1 MPTWNFACPDWE
13 DRIRSGR
20 SLLPALP
27 LWEDEANRAVTIL
40 NRLRLHDVPGT
51 PTMAEAGG
59 PWFLDMVRAVHGSL
73 NPVTNRRMV
82 PGVFLLVPKKNNK
95 TTGSG
100 LFMLTSLLMN
110 RRPNAS
116 FGLFGPTQ
124 KTAEDAYDAAAG
136 AIELDAKLKS
146 VLKTTDHLKTIV
158 HRISGAELNIA
169 TFDPKIATGKKF
181 AGWLLDEIHILG
193 SMASAAKTLT
203 QMRGA
208 RGAITESF
216 GVIITTQSDS
226 PPAGVFR
233 QELDYARRVRAGEID
248 DPQVL
253 PLLYEFPE
261 EVQKSKDKAW
271 EDPAIWHMVNPNL
284 GRSVDIDTLKALRSE
299 ARDKGPAEYRVW
311 ASQHLNIEI
320 GLALHNDRWSGADHW
335 EKATDS
341 RVTLEYILEH
351 AEVCT
356 VGIDGGGLDDLLAV
370 TVIGRH
376 RLTGRWMWWGR
387 AWVDRGV
394 LANRKDIAPRLL
406 DLEASGDLVI
416 IDIDTGREAEA
427 HGGEAEGALNR
438 DSRAATSPDVLAVGA
453 LVRGIFEAG
462 LLPEKNG
469 VGLDPVG
476 VAAIVHE
483 LSFLPEGCMT
493 GVAQGY
499 RLNGAIQGAA
509 RKLKDGGLVHG
520 GQPLMAFAV
529 GNAKQEARGN
539 AVVITK
545 ETAGSA
551 KIDPLLAGF
560 NAFHLMSLNPEATGG
575 PSVYETRGLL
585 MV

>member
-1 MPTWNFACPDWE
+1 MTTWNFACPDWE
-13 DRIRSGR
+13 DRIRTGR

-27 LWEDEANRAVTIL
+27 LWQDEAERAVNIL

-59 PWFLDMVRAVHGSL
+59 PWFLDSVRAIHGSR
-73 NPVTNRRMV
+73 NPVTGRRMV
-82 PGVFLLVPKKNNK
+82 PGVFKLVPKKNNK
-95 TTGSG
+95 TTGGG
-100 LFMLTSLLMN
+100 LFMLTSLLMST
-110 RRPNAS
+110 RPNAS
-116 FGLFGPTQ
+116 FALFGPTQ

-136 AIELDAKLKS
+136 AIELDADLKKY
-146 VLKTTDHLKTIV
+146 LKTTDHLKNIT
-158 HRISGAELNIA
+158 RRDNGAELDIA
-169 TFDPKIATGKKF
+169 TFEPKIATGKKF
-181 AGWLLDEIHILG
+181 AGWLLDELHVLG

-208 RGAITESF
+208 RAAIHESF
-216 GVIITTQSDS
+216 GFIITTQSDA
-226 PPAGVFR
+226 PPAGVFK
-233 QELDYARRVRAGEID
+233 QELEYARKVRAGEID
-248 DPQVL
+248 DPQVV

-261 EVQKSKDKAW
+261 AVQKSKDKPW
-271 EDPAIWHMVNPNL
+271 EDPTLWHMVNPNL

-299 ARDKGPAEYRVW
+299 ARDKGAAEYRVW

-335 EKATDS
+335 EPAADS
-341 RVTLEYILEH
+341 RVTLEFILEWS
-351 AEVCT
+351 EVCT
-356 VGIDGGGLDDLLAV
+356 IGIDGGGLDDLLAV

-376 RLTGRWMWWGR
+376 RLTGQWLWWGC
-387 AWVDRGV
+387 AWVDRNA
-394 LANRKDIAPRLL
+394 LERHKAIAPALL
-406 DLEASGDLVI
+406 DLEQSGDLAIVRI
-416 IDIDTGREAEA
+416 MTGREDQE
-427 HGGEAEGALNR
+427 HGGMAEGAMNR
-438 DSRAATSPDVLAVGA
+438 DSRAATSPDVAGVGQ
-453 LVRGIFEAG
+453 LVRRVWEAG

-509 RKLKDGGLVHG
+509 RKLADGGMVHG

-575 PSVYETRGLL
+575 ATDANVFE
-585 MV
+585 MI